1 MDYGHLA
8 ILIGG
13 IVAVILA
20 ALKIDPDRKYR
31 DVAIKILSAV
41 KDVTPDNVDKVIDLI
56 VKALE
61 AEGKDPESKAA
72 KQIISRVRIE
82 ASLHRTERSSKSK
95 FR

>member
-1 MDYGHLA
+1 MDYGHLFM
-8 ILIGG
+8 LIGG

-20 ALKIDPDRKYR
+20 AYKIDPDRKYR

-61 AEGKDPESKAA
+61 TEGKDPESKAA
-72 KQIISRVRIE
+72 KEIKEEIRVQAR
-82 ASLHRTERSSKSK
+82 LHRTERSKK